1 MQSRSRISGML
12 SHSFKPQKCK
22 TSLKLAVSRIK
33 LLKNKREEMVKLM
46 RRNLAQLLESGQEQT
61 ARLRVEHVIR
71 EEKTTSAYELIEIYC
86 EIIDSRLPI
95 IESQKNCPID
105 LKEAVSS
112 VIYASP
118 RCADIPE
125 LMDISKHFTAKYGKD
140 FVKAALEIRP
150 DCGVSR
156 MMVEKLSANAP
167 DIQTKIKVLNEIAK
181 EHGIKW
187 EPKAFEEQA
196 QKPKDDLLSGPSS
209 FSTMDKTEIKSS
221 DTKASFAGSQSNE
234 SIPKVYQNNMATQ
247 PQAVKSTLAKEE
259 SVSFHSSWNM
269 EFKDATSAA
278 EAAAQSA
285 ERASMAARAAAELAS
300 RGNVSRPS
308 SGGSYEQSAYVV
320 KNEGPQSMK
329 NSYVGSNDT
338 SHLKASEDTSP
349 EDSHFVNQKEPDLQK
364 DDLVRTNKLAK
375 DQTFNNNPTSREN
388 LTSEKTRLA
397 GLPVVNATSGKN
409 LHEDNARPYHYV
421 QESISDLGPASK
433 IDNVDTDHDVAVV
446 DDDSSLNYE
455 HRPSM
460 FPSFHSDTLDEY
472 KTVDYHE
479 DKTEADSSAGHYD
492 DYNSDN
498 DDHWRHRESNLLDSF
513 LPQQSNGPSNL
524 LSNVDSWSQKESV
537 SGFMNNEINSQSH
550 QTDYSDKTKQ
560 ADLHSDSD
568 DNLPPKYNVPK
579 YDSDQSSSE
588 SEDEMENP
596 NFIGHGRS
604 SNFVDTDSSSS
615 KVSLAARP
623 SHGAHLMDD
632 TIALDSSNQRVT
644 VFHDEENLELE
655 RDSNDKSRRS
665 DLNVRNSHQFRSIG
679 KSHSNDAGGGS
690 TEEES
695 VNTLVSDEGYE
706 SGILN
711 FGRLSG
717 GFRNKGNT
725 RPPYVRNISA
735 DVSSR
740 ATMNSEDISL
750 NDDEITISTSE
761 FSTSIEATSEGKTSG
776 HLHTN
781 TSGTKFR
788 ASLANVDTSLDSEEQ
803 FANRSSDD
811 SSATGRSI
819 YSQYRRSSE
828 DLVHPVQES
837 HLQQQERKEYKESN
851 SRSSLTNYIDREEEQ
866 TYSARVR
873 QSRDSISTSGSQK
886 SNISPSTQKSTDSE
900 ITNQRLNSQILHAR
914 ASYGSKSRVPI
925 NDSNFGNQ
933 EAEEL
938 ELQTASM
945 SGNNKSA
952 KLSRRTRPIPS
963 VAKEDKVP
971 NISEPVKESKTS
983 LLNSE
988 GESSSAKI
996 KHSKGLQDRDSSK
1009 PRQSQSSAEEP
1020 SMKHSQT
1027 EPSVVSGHSKL
1038 PQDESRRPSVKENE
1052 KSTMPSSDG
1061 KSISREISSKNLS
1074 HVHPRLPDY
1083 DSIAA
1088 HFQSLR
1094 ANVHK

>member
-33 LLKNKREEMVKLM
+33 LLKNKREVLVKQM

-125 LMDISKHFTAKYGKD
+125 LMDVSKHFTAKYGKD

-167 DIQTKIKVLNEIAK
+167 DIQTKIKVLNEVAR

-187 EPKAFEEQA
+187 EPKAFEEQV
-196 QKPKDDLLSGPSS
+196 QKPKYDLLSGPSS
-209 FSTMDKTEIKSS
+209 FSSMDKTEIKSS
-221 DTKASFAGSQSNE
+221 DTKASFDGSQSNE

-247 PQAVKSTLAKEE
+247 PQVVKSTLAKEE
-259 SVSFHSSWNM
+259 SVSFHSSWKM

-300 RGNVSRPS
+300 RGNISRQS
-308 SGGSYEQSAYVV
+308 SGGSYEQSAFVV

-329 NSYVGSNDT
+329 NSYVGSHDT

-349 EDSHFVNQKEPDLQK
+349 EDSHFVNQ
-364 DDLVRTNKLAK
+364 RILA
-375 DQTFNNNPTSREN
+375 
-388 LTSEKTRLA
+388 
-397 GLPVVNATSGKN
+397 
-409 LHEDNARPYHYV
+409 
-421 QESISDLGPASK
+421 SDLGPASK
-433 IDNVDTDHDVAVV
+433 IDNVDNDHDVAVV

-460 FPSFHSDTLDEY
+460 FPSFHSDTVDEY
-472 KTVDYHE
+472 KTADYHE

-492 DYNSDN
+492 DYDSDN
-498 DDHWRHRESNLLDSF
+498 DDHWRRRESNLLDSF
-513 LPQQSNGPSNL
+513 LPQQSNGPTNL
-524 LSNVDSWSQKESV
+524 LSNVDSWSQKESDA
-537 SGFMNNEINSQSH
+537 GFMNNEINSQPH

-596 NFIGHGRS
+596 DFIGHGRS
-604 SNFVDTDSSSS
+604 SNFSDTDSSSS
-615 KVSLAARP
+615 KGSLAARP
-623 SHGAHLMDD
+623 NHGAHLMDD

-644 VFHDEENLELE
+644 VFHDEKNLEVE
-655 RDSNDKSRRS
+655 RDSNYENWRS
-665 DLNVRNSHQFRSIG
+665 GLNVRNSHQTQSIG
-679 KSHSNDAGGGS
+679 KSHSIDAGGGS

-695 VNTLVSDEGYE
+695 ANPVVSDEGYE

-711 FGRLSG
+711 VARLSG
-717 GFRNKGNT
+717 GFRNKGYT

-735 DVSSR
+735 NASSR
-740 ATMNSEDISL
+740 ATMNSDDVSR
-750 NDDEITISTSE
+750 NDEEITISTSE
-761 FSTSIEATSEGKTSG
+761 FSMSIEATSEEKTSG

-788 ASLANVDTSLDSEEQ
+788 ASRANVDTSLDSEEQ
-803 FANRSSDD
+803 LVNRSSDD

-828 DLVHPVQES
+828 DLDHPVQES
-837 HLQQQERKEYKESN
+837 LLQQQERKEYKEYN

-866 TYSARVR
+866 TYSASDRVR
-873 QSRDSISTSGSQK
+873 QSRDSISTSRSQK
-886 SNISPSTQKSTDSE
+886 SNISPSTKKSTDSE
-900 ITNQRLNSQILHAR
+900 ITNQRFNSQILHAR

-925 NDSNFGNQ
+925 NDSNFDNK

-938 ELQTASM
+938 ELQTASVR
-945 SGNNKSA
+945 GNNKSV

-971 NISEPVKESKTS
+971 NMSEPVKESKTS

-988 GESSSAKI
+988 VESSSAKI
-996 KHSKGLQDRDSSK
+996 RHSKGLQDRDSSK
-1009 PRQSQSSAEEP
+1009 PRQSHSSAEEP

-1038 PQDESRRPSVKENE
+1038 SQDESRQPSVKENE
-1052 KSTMPSSDG
+1052 KSTIPSSDG